1 MVLLLLNE
9 RINMDQTYSL
19 GEEVLVN
26 KRKFRVIETPHHQ
39 DVYLLKE
46 GSTGNTIRVKPEQI
60 EKIVKN

>member
-1 MVLLLLNE
+1 
-9 RINMDQTYSL
+9 MDQTYSL

>member
-9 RINMDQTYSL
+9 RISMDQTFEL

-26 KRKFRVIETPHHQ
+26 KRKFRVIETPHHK

-46 GSTGNTIRVKPEQI
+46 GSTGNTITVRPEQI
-60 EKIVKN
+60 EKIINK